1 MFPLYYRL
9 IDLKH
14 SMALFLL
21 QNELN
26 HLEHGHTTYTV
37 YKAATERGGVKQTRN
52 LEKLSSDCSG

>member
-14 SMALFLL
+14 SMALFPL
-21 QNELN
+21 QKNELN

-37 YKAATERGGVKQTRN
+37 YKAATERGGVKQTR
-52 LEKLSSDCSG
+52 L

>member
-37 YKAATERGGVKQTRN
+37 YKAATERGGVKQTR
-52 LEKLSSDCSG
+52 L